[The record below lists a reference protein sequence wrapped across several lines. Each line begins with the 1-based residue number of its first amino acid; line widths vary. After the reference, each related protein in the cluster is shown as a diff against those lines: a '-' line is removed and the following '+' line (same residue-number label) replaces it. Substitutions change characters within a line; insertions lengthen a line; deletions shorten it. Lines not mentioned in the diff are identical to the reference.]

1 MYSGPHFPGP
11 IEAVTSHGASTPAA
25 GIHRAQKVST
35 LTETAMS
42 KGMNQKREQKRKP
55 AKTLEE
61 KRAAKKA
68 KRTERAAVRTL

>member
-1 MYSGPHFPGP
+1 
-11 IEAVTSHGASTPAA
+11 
-25 GIHRAQKVST
+25 
-35 LTETAMS
+35 MS

-68 KRTERAAVRTL
+68 KRAERSSTSHL

>member
-1 MYSGPHFPGP
+1 MH
-11 IEAVTSHGASTPAA
+11 
-25 GIHRAQKVST
+25 
-35 LTETAMS
+35 MS

-68 KRTERAAVRTL
+68 KRADRAMARSP